1 MASNTVLVQKDS
13 LKFQEEIQQFI
24 IFNFGQNYRKD
35 FLKLRD
41 MESRAILVEDI
52 MKKFKYIIELKVGVQ
67 KISDNKISEVI
78 ELNSES
84 RITVLKGS
92 HGTHETTL

>member
-1 MASNTVLVQKDS
+1 
-13 LKFQEEIQQFI
+13 
-24 IFNFGQNYRKD
+24 
-35 FLKLRD
+35 
-41 MESRAILVEDI
+41 

-84 RITVLKGS
+84 KITVLKGS
-92 HGTHETTL
+92 HATHETTL

>member
-1 MASNTVLVQKDS
+1 
-13 LKFQEEIQQFI
+13 
-24 IFNFGQNYRKD
+24 
-35 FLKLRD
+35 
-41 MESRAILVEDI
+41 MESRAILVENI

-84 RITVLKGS
+84 RITVLKGG

>member
-1 MASNTVLVQKDS
+1 
-13 LKFQEEIQQFI
+13 
-24 IFNFGQNYRKD
+24 
-35 FLKLRD
+35 
-41 MESRAILVEDI
+41 MESKAILIENI

-84 RITVLKGS
+84 AMTVLKGS
-92 HGTHETTL
+92 HGAHETTL